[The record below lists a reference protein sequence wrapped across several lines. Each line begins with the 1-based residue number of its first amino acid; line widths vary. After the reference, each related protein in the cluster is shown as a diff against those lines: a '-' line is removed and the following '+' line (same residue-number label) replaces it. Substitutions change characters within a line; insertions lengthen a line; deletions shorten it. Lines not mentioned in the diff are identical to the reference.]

1 MKAILNEYEFDVVLR
16 IGGGKPHINKK
27 KSKCRFIS
35 WVENLNQVETYFDN
49 YNENDI
55 IYTLYNSDKSLQS
68 LNVKSLVP
76 AASFSKGHSINFS
89 QKINLE
95 EFDISYIGNE
105 RFFDIC
111 DGKQNLIHEKAID
124 FFNNV
129 NLICKF
135 FDKFSDSLKIYFFGL
150 VGPNKKY
157 LEDNIKKQNFKF
169 FGPIKNYNFF
179 FKIFRNSKINL
190 LNENNF
196 LNFNTKFFFNIL
208 SSEGFLML
216 EKNKQKKLIKNLK
229 NLGFVD
235 NESFIIY
242 DEQKDSKEFFD
253 EYIDNRQKRLNVGK
267 KGKEIIYKSHTYKH
281 RAKQIVD
288 DLLNP

>member
-1 MKAILNEYEFDVVLR
+1 MKKLHFLLIPGFSNFEDLAQVFFLQKELESLGHRVDSLSGPIFDNNLKAILNEYEFDVVLR

-135 FDKFSDSLKIYFFGL
+135 FDKFSDSLKIYFFW
-150 VGPNKKY
+150 
-157 LEDNIKKQNFKF
+157 I
-169 FGPIKNYNFF
+169 
-179 FKIFRNSKINL
+179 SW
-190 LNENNF
+190 
-196 LNFNTKFFFNIL
+196 
-208 SSEGFLML
+208 
-216 EKNKQKKLIKNLK
+216 
-229 NLGFVD
+229 
-235 NESFIIY
+235 
-242 DEQKDSKEFFD
+242 
-253 EYIDNRQKRLNVGK
+253 
-267 KGKEIIYKSHTYKH
+267 
-281 RAKQIVD
+281 A
-288 DLLNP
+288 